1 LTDAPGDFEWARDE
15 RNLRP
20 LATGEAL
27 LSGADMVA
35 RDQGKAVRSMHHVGD
50 ELWRVDEAE

>member
-1 LTDAPGDFEWARDE
+1 VVGPGDSVRIRDE

-20 LATGEAL
+20 LAIGETL

-35 RDQGKAVRSMHHVGD
+35 RDHGKAVRSIHHVGD